1 MDPQKMYEMNNQR
14 ESWCAVELSAR
25 QDWCKAQRQHYSENF
40 KSTVMNPKQNQPES
54 EARCTFQVND
64 RTHRERRH
72 FPNKSSYSHLA
83 I

>member
-1 MDPQKMYEMNNQR
+1 MNSQELQEINNTR
-14 ESWCAVELSAR
+14 ESWCAVELSNR
-25 QDWCKAQRQHYSENF
+25 QSWCRTERKHNPDAF
-40 KSTVMNPKQNQPES
+40 KSTAFSPNRNQETAS
-54 EARCTFQVND
+54 RCTFEVND